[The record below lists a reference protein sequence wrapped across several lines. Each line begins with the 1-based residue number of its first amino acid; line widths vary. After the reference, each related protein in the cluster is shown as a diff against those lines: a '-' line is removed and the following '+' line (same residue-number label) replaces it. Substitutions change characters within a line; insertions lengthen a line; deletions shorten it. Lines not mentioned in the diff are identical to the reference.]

1 MRLILTTLPVAVL
14 VGYVLGGRLRGL
26 ATASLR
32 WPAVAVAGVGLQF
45 VPADGTPGYIAL
57 LASFACL
64 IAFAVA
70 NTRQPGFV
78 LIYVGLALNLAVIAI
93 NQGMPV
99 TRSALT
105 ASGQRDTLAELRKE
119 PSSKH
124 HLATA
129 RDSLVFLADVIP
141 VPPPVAQA
149 ISVGDIA
156 AHLGVAWFVIRGM
169 QRRETV
175 QPVSTGFA

>member
-1 MRLILTTLPVAVL
+1 MILTTIPLAVL
-14 VGYVLGGRLRGL
+14 AGYLLGGRLRGL

-32 WPAVAVAGVGLQF
+32 WPAIALAGVGLQF
-45 VPADGTPGYIAL
+45 VPVEGTPGYLAL

-64 IAFAVA
+64 ITFAVA
-70 NTRQPGFV
+70 NARQPGFV

-93 NQGMPV
+93 DQGMPV
-99 TRSALT
+99 TRDALVI
-105 ASGQRDTLAELRKE
+105 SGQRETLAELRKE
-119 PSSKH
+119 AGSKH
-124 HLATA
+124 HLATD
-129 RDSLVFLADVIP
+129 RDSLLFLADVIP

-156 AHLGVAWFVIRGM
+156 AHLGVAWFVMRGM

-175 QPVSTGFA
+175 EPVSAGFA